1 MSSHLVYL
9 IIGVVCLIAGVWRL
23 ARRGNAIAFI
33 VGVLWFVAVLLQFY
47 LPAAYNFK
55 PVDRIPSAGNLVQ
68 YVAVPVFVII
78 LLFSVRERG

>member
-23 ARRGNAIAFI
+23 ARRGNVIAFI
-33 VGVLWFVAVLLQFY
+33 VGILWFVAVLLQFY
-47 LPAAYNFK
+47 LPGAYNFK
-55 PVDRIPSAGNLVQ
+55 PIDRIPSAGNLVH
-68 YVAVPVFVII
+68 YVAVPVFIII